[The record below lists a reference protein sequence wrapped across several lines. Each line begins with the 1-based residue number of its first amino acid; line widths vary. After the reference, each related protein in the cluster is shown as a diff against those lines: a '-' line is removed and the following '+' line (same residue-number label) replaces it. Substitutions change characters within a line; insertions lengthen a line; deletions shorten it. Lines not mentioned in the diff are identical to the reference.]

1 MPSKT
6 FKTFNKPPSHPSD
19 HGPFVQLDLI
29 YIEIF
34 YLKVLGSIVMK
45 RYTLLKFQHKIL
57 EKLGEKSI

>member
-6 FKTFNKPPSHPSD
+6 FKTFNRPPSHSSD
-19 HGPFVQLDLI
+19 HGPFLQLDLI

-45 RYTLLKFQHKIL
+45 RYIAQVST
-57 EKLGEKSI
+57 